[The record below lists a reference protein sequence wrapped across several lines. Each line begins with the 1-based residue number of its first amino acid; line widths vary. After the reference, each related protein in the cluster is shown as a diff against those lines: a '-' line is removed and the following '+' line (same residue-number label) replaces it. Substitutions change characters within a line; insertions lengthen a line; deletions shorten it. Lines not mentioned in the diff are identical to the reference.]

1 MSTIHEA
8 CPDGSTSVFVV
19 SLMTIANKPSPP
31 RYVPAPRHGD
41 ARRAK
46 LLAALDD
53 LLAQRPFTEVGIGE
67 ITAAAG
73 VSRPAFYRYFT
84 TKTAAVLALLED
96 FFDEMIQASSAWY
109 EGGGDPARDRLQT
122 TFETAAKYWRARAA
136 LLVALLDGEE
146 VTRRSARSGTAGSKG
161 YVDRVAEQ
169 ITNEIETG
177 LVLLL
182 PDPRPVAVVLVGAAV
197 HVMERDVR
205 SVTAGGPR
213 WTTWSRRLPTP
224 GTRPCICPSQM
235 KPLVS

>member
-136 LLVALLDGEE
+136 LLVALLDGVGSDPE
-146 VTRRSARSGTAGSKG
+146 VREIWNGWIEG

-169 ITNEIETG
+169 ITNEIEAG
-177 LVLLL
+177 LVRPL

-205 SVTAGGPR
+205 SVTAGGPPLDDLVEAV
-213 WTTWSRRLPTP
+213 TDTWHQTLYMSIADEAP
-224 GTRPCICPSQM
+224 
-235 KPLVS
+235 